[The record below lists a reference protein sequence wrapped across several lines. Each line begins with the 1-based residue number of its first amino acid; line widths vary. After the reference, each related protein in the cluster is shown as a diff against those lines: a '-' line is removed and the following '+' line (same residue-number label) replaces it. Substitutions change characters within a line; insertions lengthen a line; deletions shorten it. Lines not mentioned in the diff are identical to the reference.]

1 MGKRLF
7 VGNLPYSV
15 TESELNDLFAG
26 YGEVASARII
36 TDRETGRPRGF
47 GFIEF
52 VNDEDGEAAIKN
64 LNGHSLNNRP
74 IIVNE
79 AKPQER
85 RGGGMGGGRE
95 GGGGGF
101 GGRDSYGGGRDSYG
115 GGRDSYGGSRDSYGG
130 GRDSFGGGRDSYGDR
145 DGFGSRGGRGGGGG
159 GRGGSRGR

>member
-85 RGGGMGGGRE
+85 RGGGMGGRE
-95 GGGGGF
+95 GGGF
-101 GGRDSYGGGRDSYG
+101 
-115 GGRDSYGGSRDSYGG
+115 GG
-130 GRDSFGGGRDSYGDR
+130 GRDSFGGGRDSYGGSRESFGGGRDSYGGGRESFGGGRDSFGDR
-145 DGFGSRGGRGGGGG
+145 DGFGGRGGRSG